1 MAERFSQKN
10 LRVRPSSDEERI
22 VTNAKKHFEKTLVE
36 ISGELVGSVA
46 ALEHPTK
53 NKKLNTSLNTLTF
66 SEGIITAF
74 VDIIPA

>member
-10 LRVRPSSDEERI
+10 LRVRPSSDEEKI

-36 ISGELVGSVA
+36 ISGEIVGSVA

-53 NKKLNTSLNTLTF
+53 NKKLNTSLNALTF